1 MSKLLALCSALFVSS
16 LAHASFELTFV
27 LDNAGTGNV
36 QVKRFDPNTGAF
48 LGAFGRGIIQNP
60 PYGLALDQA
69 TNTCYVT
76 TFSGAVQRFNMYTG
90 EFMGEYALSVGST
103 GWTSVSLGGNLLRS
117 IGSSIGIFASTGLL
131 NSSFGGGLG
140 ANYQSVVQAA
150 NGNYYALDGTLN
162 RLYSFSSTGTYL
174 SYMSINSAYSF
185 NDLKTY
191 GNKVIWS
198 TTDFNVANND
208 RIYSVDTVAGGA
220 GNYRVWNPGVPT
232 YTLRGASLGHDNVVH
247 YSYINSSSQAV
258 IGSMSINTGTV
269 YGTFGAGSLSFALS
283 QQTVNTPEPGTWAA
297 LGLGALAIL
306 RRRSR

>member
-1 MSKLLALCSALFVSS
+1 MSKLLALGSALLVSS

-27 LDNAGTGNV
+27 LDNGGSGNV
-36 QVKRFDPNTGAF
+36 QVKRFDPNTGAY
-48 LGAFGRGIIQNP
+48 LGAFGRGIIPNP

-69 TNTCYVT
+69 SSTCYVT

-90 EFMGEYALSVGST
+90 DFMGEYAFSVSST
-103 GWTSVSLGGNLLRS
+103 GFSSVSLSGNLLRS
-117 IGSSIGIFASTGLL
+117 TGSAIGIFSSTGLL
-131 NSSFGGGLG
+131 NSTFGGGLG
-140 ANYQSVVQAA
+140 ANYESVVQAA
-150 NGNYYALDGTLN
+150 NGNYYALDGTLH
-162 RLYSFSSTGTYL
+162 RLYSFSSAGAFL
-174 SYMSINSAYSF
+174 SYMSIGSAYSL

-198 TTDFNVANND
+198 STDFSVANND

-247 YSYINSSSQAV
+247 YSYLNASNQAV

-269 YGTFGAGSLSFALS
+269 YGTFGSGSLSYALG

-297 LGLGALAIL
+297 LGLGAFAIL